1 MAVSIDDQTRV
12 LRYIWT
18 YPGLNFSHFQAGLTI
33 PARRIQDALEQLL
46 ADGEIKNDIKRLG
59 DVEVVVYYPALEED
73 DDVEKLGGII
83 DTELPQLFKILK
95 SYPETKE
102 LGERLNT
109 VLQDFLRKDLERFGL
124 EENQVEEV
132 SDDESKN
139 ISGGVDGDNDER
151 EIESVE
157 EHAENW

>member
-1 MAVSIDDQTRV
+1 MAVSIDDQTKV

-18 YPGLNFSHFQAGLTI
+18 YPGINLSHLQVGMTI
-33 PARRIQDALEQLL
+33 PARRIQAALEQLL
-46 ADGEIKNDIKRLG
+46 ADGRIKNDIKRLG
-59 DVEVVVYYPALEED
+59 DVEAVVYYPVLED
-73 DDVEKLGGII
+73 DDVEKLGDII

-109 VLQDFLRKDLERFGL
+109 VLQDFLIKDLERYGL

-132 SDDESKN
+132 SDDESQN
-139 ISGGVDGDNDER
+139 FPGGVDGDNDER
-151 EIESVE
+151 EIEGVE
-157 EHAENW
+157 THIENW